1 MRARVYLSVSAR
13 VRVCERVRARVIM
26 CVRVRVCACACL
38 CVLRGGGGGDGF
50 LHKFAPKI
58 IFWQFNNFNSVLHT
72 CTAQHANPRASHAA
86 RSSTPA
92 RAFFC
97 NSTGH
102 RSTPASASRA

>member
-1 MRARVYLSVSAR
+1 VCTRVCVSVCARLSVCAR
-13 VRVCERVRARVIM
+13 VRVRVIM

-38 CVLRGGGGGDGF
+38 CVLGGGGGL
-50 LHKFAPKI
+50 LHKFVPKI
-58 IFWQFNNFNSVLHT
+58 IVWQFNNVNSVLHT
-72 CTAQHANPRASHAA
+72 CTAQHANPIASHAA